1 MKNGKRI
8 SNKMT
13 MRQMPKGE
21 GPYERCMEKGAE
33 ALSDSELLAVII
45 RTGSRSE
52 TSLELA
58 QKILRLGGKEGLFG
72 LLDQSFEEFTKIN
85 GIGRVKAAQLMCI
98 FELSRRIWR
107 SGGRLQEK
115 PFQDPSQIAD
125 YYMQS
130 LRHLDQEHIY
140 AMFFDTKQH
149 FIKDVLLSKGTVN
162 ASVISPRELFVE
174 ALKARAVRFALIH
187 NHPSGDPE
195 PSREDE
201 LLTRRMKEVGIV
213 LGIYLV
219 DHIIIG
225 NASYM
230 SFKERGML

>member
-1 MKNGKRI
+1 MKENAAQTK
-8 SNKMT
+8 KLT

-21 GPYERCMEKGAE
+21 GPYERCMEHGAE
-33 ALSDSELLAVII
+33 TLSDSELLAVII
-45 RTGSRSE
+45 RTGSRES

-58 QKILRLGGKEGLFG
+58 QQVLKTGGEEGLFG
-72 LLDQSFEEFTKIN
+72 LLSKSFEEFIKIR
-85 GIGRVKAAQLMCI
+85 GIGQVKAAQLMCV

-107 SGGRLQEK
+107 SGGRLQTECY
-115 PFQDPSQIAD
+115 QEPSQIAE

-130 LRHLDQEHIY
+130 LRFLDQEHIY

-187 NHPSGDPE
+187 NHPSGDPT

-201 LLTRRMKEVGIV
+201 LLTRRMKEAGIV
-213 LGIYLV
+213 LGIWLV

-225 NASYM
+225 NTSYV

>member
-1 MKNGKRI
+1 
-8 SNKMT
+8 
-13 MRQMPKGE
+13 
-21 GPYERCMEKGAE
+21 
-33 ALSDSELLAVII
+33 
-45 RTGSRSE
+45 
-52 TSLELA
+52 
-58 QKILRLGGKEGLFG
+58 
-72 LLDQSFEEFTKIN
+72 
-85 GIGRVKAAQLMCI
+85 
-98 FELSRRIWR
+98 
-107 SGGRLQEK
+107 
-115 PFQDPSQIAD
+115 
-125 YYMQS
+125 
-130 LRHLDQEHIY
+130 
-140 AMFFDTKQH
+140 MFFDTKQH

-201 LLTRRMKEVGIV
+201 LLTRRMKEAGIV